1 MKTRHSTG
9 QIVAKLRQAE
19 AALGKGLKVP
29 EKENA
34 GPKKLVVE
42 LSLDSHILKEA
53 DRSRFSGARRNA

>member
-1 MKTRHSTG
+1 M
-9 QIVAKLRQAE
+9 AKLRQAE

-53 DRSRFSGARRNA
+53 DRSRFSGARRNV